1 MEMVEVVLDL
11 GRPPYARLP
20 QGDVRLS
27 EEPVSQADLEA
38 AVALVGPLALL
49 HFTFTDTSA
58 ILIEKSSFYAVL
70 FPHPAKMHVR
80 GSAASN
86 APVWRRR
93 LDRWY
98 PHIWLASHFL
108 SNSFVG

>member
-1 MEMVEVVLDL
+1 MTYDMATFLLQLVEVVLDL

-38 AVALVGPLALL
+38 AVALVGSSAQF
-49 HFTFTDTSA
+49 HVISTDTSA
-58 ILIEKSSFYAVL
+58 ILIEKSSSYAVL

-80 GSAASN
+80 GSASSN
-86 APVWRRR
+86 APVCTRRR
-93 LDRWY
+93 SDR
-98 PHIWLASHFL
+98 
-108 SNSFVG
+108 